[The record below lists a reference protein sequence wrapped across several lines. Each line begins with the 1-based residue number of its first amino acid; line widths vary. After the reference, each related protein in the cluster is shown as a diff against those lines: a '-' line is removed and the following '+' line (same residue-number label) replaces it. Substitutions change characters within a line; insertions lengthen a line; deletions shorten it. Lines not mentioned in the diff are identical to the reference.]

1 MRKLSEVK
9 NGDALELIANTIEPI
24 SRILADKE
32 VEVFKAKAK
41 KKELRKIDI
50 AKWVMTAH
58 SEDVLEILAALEGE
72 DIETFE
78 ISALE
83 IPMRVLEILNDEEIV
98 SLFTS
103 QGQTITNASSGSAMA
118 NIEAEES

>member
-9 NGDALELIANTIEPI
+9 NEDALELIANTIEPI

-32 VEVFKAKAK
+32 IEVFKAKAK
-41 KKELRKIDI
+41 KQEVRKIDI
-50 AKWVMTAH
+50 VKWVLNSH
-58 SEDVLEILAALEGE
+58 SDDVLEILAALEGK
-72 DIETFE
+72 DIAHFE

-83 IPMRVLEILNDEEIV
+83 IPMRVLEILNDEELT

-103 QGQTITNASSGSAMA
+103 QSQTITKPYSGSAME
-118 NIEAEES
+118 NTEARES

>member
-9 NGDALELIANTIEPI
+9 NDDALELIANTIEPI

-50 AKWVMTAH
+50 VKWVLNSH
-58 SEDVLEILAALEGE
+58 SDDVLEILAALEGE

-83 IPMRVLEILNDEEIV
+83 IPMMILEILNDEEIV